1 MLNLSE
7 KDKQILAIGLT
18 AAAIFVILGVF
29 VFSYSMETLDVQ
41 AEELGAQE
49 SSVYQA
55 PFPDYMIPD
64 FENEVGSILL
74 GILSTLAI
82 FGVALGVGALLK
94 KSKFSE

>member
-1 MLNLSE
+1 MLNLSK
-7 KDKQILAIGLT
+7 KDKQMLAIGLT
-18 AAAIFVILGVF
+18 LATIFVILGVL
-29 VFSYSMETLDVQ
+29 VFSYSMETLEVQ

-49 SSVYQA
+49 SNLYQA
-55 PFPDYMIPD
+55 PFPDYMIPG
-64 FENEVGSILL
+64 FENEAGSILL